1 MGAAHNSHS
10 NAWNSFRGRKLLCE
24 VGSYDTVK
32 LSLSFSWS
40 TSYLK
45 PFFIMFLSLAT
56 SHSSYNPNIKS
67 RLPFF
72 EHGILSNLLFLPSLV
87 NCFLLPCLPGKF
99 LLSSRC
105 IHSSGRHSLT
115 FASTIRGPYSAK
127 LFLPSINLSHC
138 LVNVQNVSVSP
149 LVLRFLCRQRLHL
162 IIFWNPAFNLIGVDI
177 WWTLNGYVRI

>member
-1 MGAAHNSHS
+1 MLEIPSGEENC
-10 NAWNSFRGRKLLCE
+10 FCE

-127 LFLPSINLSHC
+127 LFHPSINLSHC
-138 LVNVQNVSVSP
+138 LVNVQMYLFLLLFWDSSVG
-149 LVLRFLCRQRLHL
+149 R
-162 IIFWNPAFNLIGVDI
+162 D
-177 WWTLNGYVRI
+177 